1 MNVELAHQQIKGFF
15 EAEFKNRINGVLN
28 TKIKNSTLNR
38 VNKKTIHQSNK
49 NSMINL
55 KQKQRKMLKKQG
67 DIVLNVDQ
75 DFMSISKSNK
85 SGSDWKKT
93 FTVRTTNRLANDLN
107 NVLKQ
112 ADKDTPNT
120 PIWLNSAASKAKDDD
135 RAYKLLKT
143 LIPGEN
149 YLSC

>member
-1 MNVELAHQQIKGFF
+1 M
-15 EAEFKNRINGVLN
+15 
-28 TKIKNSTLNR
+28 
-38 VNKKTIHQSNK
+38 
-49 NSMINL
+49 
-55 KQKQRKMLKKQG
+55 
-67 DIVLNVDQ
+67 LNVDQ

-85 SGSDWKKT
+85 SGSDWKKI

-120 PIWLNSAASKAKDDD
+120 PTWLNSAASKAKDDD

>member
-120 PIWLNSAASKAKDDD
+120 PTWLNSAASKAKDDD

>member
-1 MNVELAHQQIKGFF
+1 M
-15 EAEFKNRINGVLN
+15 
-28 TKIKNSTLNR
+28 
-38 VNKKTIHQSNK
+38 
-49 NSMINL
+49 
-55 KQKQRKMLKKQG
+55 
-67 DIVLNVDQ
+67 LNVDQ

-93 FTVRTTNRLANDLN
+93 FTVRITNRLANDLN

-112 ADKDTPNT
+112 ADKDIPNT
-120 PIWLNSAASKAKDDD
+120 PTWLNSAASKAKDDD
-135 RAYKLLKT
+135 RVYKLLKT

>member
-1 MNVELAHQQIKGFF
+1 M
-15 EAEFKNRINGVLN
+15 
-28 TKIKNSTLNR
+28 
-38 VNKKTIHQSNK
+38 
-49 NSMINL
+49 
-55 KQKQRKMLKKQG
+55 
-67 DIVLNVDQ
+67 LNVDQ

-120 PIWLNSAASKAKDDD
+120 PTWLNSAASKAKDDD

-149 YLSC
+149 YYHVKDNQLEVETDKYTYTAARNGSKEVGIQESDIAATLSADEYNSNRQTFEREYKYKSKCP

>member
-1 MNVELAHQQIKGFF
+1 M
-15 EAEFKNRINGVLN
+15 
-28 TKIKNSTLNR
+28 
-38 VNKKTIHQSNK
+38 
-49 NSMINL
+49 
-55 KQKQRKMLKKQG
+55 
-67 DIVLNVDQ
+67 LNVDQ

-93 FTVRTTNRLANDLN
+93 FTVRITNRLANDFN

-112 ADKDTPNT
+112 VDKDTPNT
-120 PIWLNSAASKAKDDD
+120 PTWLNSAASKAKDDD
-135 RAYKLLKT
+135 RVYKLLKT